1 MKVLLK
7 TNTLNFRGTTVAIE
21 DYAKYNERILGNE
34 SIICYRTDIPYQ
46 QDMGNESIVIDRL
59 KRFGYHLEEYQEDTF
74 NDLMNRVK
82 PDVVYQLTSGDDR
95 DRVNVDCKSVVHSV
109 FQSVSPNI
117 TAYISDWLSDKL
129 TDGKVPYVPH
139 IVNLPEPTDNYREFL
154 NIPKDALVIGR
165 HGGLSTFDIGFVRDY
180 VNKCQLDNVY
190 FVFVGTERFTYN
202 SNCLFINQFSNRQ
215 KLSNYINTCDIMLHA
230 RQRGESFGL
239 AICEF
244 LFHNKPVLAYNGGV
258 DQNHVRLLSGFNT
271 LYSDVKD
278 LNDMI
283 VGFRNDRKLLTNH
296 EWSSKVSEYKPERA
310 IQKFKEIFL

>member
-1 MKVLLK
+1 
-7 TNTLNFRGTTVAIE
+7 
-21 DYAKYNERILGNE
+21 
-34 SIICYRTDIPYQ
+34 
-46 QDMGNESIVIDRL
+46 
-59 KRFGYHLEEYQEDTF
+59 
-74 NDLMNRVK
+74 
-82 PDVVYQLTSGDDR
+82 
-95 DRVNVDCKSVVHSV
+95 
-109 FQSVSPNI
+109 
-117 TAYISDWLSDKL
+117 
-129 TDGKVPYVPH
+129 
-139 IVNLPEPTDNYREFL
+139 
-154 NIPKDALVIGR
+154 
-165 HGGLSTFDIGFVRDY
+165 
-180 VNKCQLDNVY
+180 
-190 FVFVGTERFTYN
+190 
-202 SNCLFINQFSNRQ
+202 
-215 KLSNYINTCDIMLHA
+215 MLHA